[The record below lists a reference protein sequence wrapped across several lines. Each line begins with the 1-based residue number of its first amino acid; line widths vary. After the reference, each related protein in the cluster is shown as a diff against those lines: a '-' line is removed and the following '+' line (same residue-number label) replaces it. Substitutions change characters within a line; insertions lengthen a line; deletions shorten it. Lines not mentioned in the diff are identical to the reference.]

1 MTDHGLTEE
10 QLAAYERDGFL
21 FPLPLLS
28 GDQAGDLRSGIEG
41 AQSRARDVAN
51 MFQYTFNVPHLVIP
65 QVQELVTRP
74 DVLDRV
80 EAVMGPDIMLWAAS
94 LFIKEANT
102 TDFVSWHQD
111 LRYWGLDDDA
121 HELTVWVAVTD
132 VTPENGAMR
141 FVPGSHRSGLVEH
154 SDTFSADNQLS
165 RGQEIAQ
172 TVDEADAV
180 TVALKAGDVSMHHGS
195 LFHAS
200 GPNTTADRRIGL
212 AVRYICP
219 EMRQGVGSVDHAT
232 LVRGVDR
239 YGHFEPMAEPTFDFD
254 PFRMAAIDRMLLPEN
269 EFFYKGAEDKAPAH
283 GRRKEM
289 AEPANPAG

>member
-212 AVRYICP
+212 
-219 EMRQGVGSVDHAT
+219 
-232 LVRGVDR
+232 
-239 YGHFEPMAEPTFDFD
+239 
-254 PFRMAAIDRMLLPEN
+254 
-269 EFFYKGAEDKAPAH
+269 
-283 GRRKEM
+283 
-289 AEPANPAG
+289 